1 MKNITTFKNNKQPTS
16 YIIANPLKQQFF
28 TFKEY
33 QNWNLVSPKF
43 TSKEY
48 KEYCQMKGDFFRL
61 NVNIF
66 K

>member
-1 MKNITTFKNNKQPTS
+1 MKTITTFKINKQPTS
-16 YIIANPLKQQFF
+16 YIIANPLKQQSF
-28 TFKEY
+28 TLKEY

-48 KEYCQMKGDFFRL
+48 KEYSQLNGDIFRL
-61 NVNIF
+61 NVNMF

>member
-1 MKNITTFKNNKQPTS
+1 MITITTFNNNKLPTS
-16 YIIANPLKQQFF
+16 YIIANPLKQQSFS
-28 TFKEY
+28 FKEY

-48 KEYCQMKGDFFRL
+48 KEYCQVNGDIFRL
-61 NVNIF
+61 NVNMF